1 MGKRNGHSASK
12 LTVRVR
18 LRVPQW
24 RAILLPAALLL
35 CALPAAFAAGRAL
48 ALVGG
53 EEITE
58 EELRA
63 ELVRRFGARVLLEM
77 IDTRL
82 IREAAT
88 REGVGVSDSEVQL
101 KYEQVVARVGSEA
114 DLQRK
119 LELLGRSPEEFR
131 QQVRDDALLD
141 RLAIR
146 HLDLSEAEVE
156 AYYQAHLA
164 EFSRGE
170 QVRARLMLFSQRENA
185 EAVAEALKAPDAD
198 FAGLAKAF
206 SEDPA
211 TREKG
216 GDMGYFSRED
226 YAREISD
233 AAFAL
238 NPGETSDILTV
249 PDGYAIVRVEG
260 RRPAGPI
267 PLAEIAPAVRAR
279 MELELLEAARLDWL
293 HNARTSARLEIPDP
307 ELERQVRILID
318 ANQPYDVTNITPEL
332 PVAPR

>member
-1 MGKRNGHSASK
+1 MVTRKSCEADQP
-12 LTVRVR
+12 TPWVRPR
-18 LRVPQW
+18 LQRW
-24 RAILLPAALLL
+24 RSILLPVLLSL
-35 CALPAAFAAGRAL
+35 CVLPAAFAAGRAL
-48 ALVGG
+48 VRVG
-53 EEITE
+53 EDEITE
-58 EELRA
+58 GELRA

-77 IDTRL
+77 IDTWL
-82 IREAAT
+82 IREAAA
-88 REGVGVSDSEVQL
+88 REGVVVSDAEARL

-119 LELLGRSPEEFR
+119 LELLGRSLEEFR

-146 HLDLSEAEVE
+146 HLDLSAAEIE
-156 AYYQAHLA
+156 AYYQAHLP

-216 GDMGYFSRED
+216 GDMGFFSRED
-226 YAREISD
+226 YTREISD
-233 AAFAL
+233 AAFGL
-238 NPGETSDILTV
+238 KPGETSGILTV
-249 PDGYAIVRVEG
+249 PDGYAIIRVED

-267 PLAEIAPAVRAR
+267 PLSEIAAAVRAR

-293 HNARTSARLEIPDP
+293 HNARTSARLEILDP
-307 ELERQVRILID
+307 ELEQQVRVLID
-318 ANQPYDVTNITPEL
+318 ADQPYEVTNITPEL
-332 PVAPR
+332 PMAPR